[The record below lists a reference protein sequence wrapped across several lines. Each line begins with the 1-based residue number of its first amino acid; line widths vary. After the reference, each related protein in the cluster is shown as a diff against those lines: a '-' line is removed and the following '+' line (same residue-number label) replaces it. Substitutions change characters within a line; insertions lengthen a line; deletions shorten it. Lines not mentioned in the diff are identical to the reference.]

1 MLLSAIRGGAC
12 RLRWAVAA
20 VAVIAPFAIPGTA
33 SASNTSNAESLQYIS
48 TTVAPV
54 AGSYQ
59 KYYNQAVAGQTSSGH
74 TAFSLNFKIPVSFA
88 SEITADNNATASASN
103 CDSCYAIAISVQT
116 VVAAKQNLAELTA
129 HDVAHATNNCT
140 NCEAL
145 AEAFQIVYAPYGINP
160 MSWMIVGYFGLLRA
174 QLWALEHS
182 GLGVAQIQNIS
193 TQLVANVVSQLEIVS
208 EQGSTITP
216 ALNYNNLP
224 TELTTQ
230 PLIHLLSAYQG

>member
-1 MLLSAIRGGAC
+1 MLLPATKGGAR

-20 VAVIAPFAIPGTA
+20 LAVIGPLAIPGSA
-33 SASNTSNAESLQYIS
+33 SASNTSNAEGLQYVSIS
-48 TTVAPV
+48 VAPV
-54 AGSYQ
+54 AGSED
-59 KYYNQAVAGQTSSGH
+59 KYYNQAVAGQDTSGH

-88 SEITADNNATASASN
+88 SVITATNNATASASN

-116 VVAAKQNLAELTA
+116 IVAAKQNLAELTA

-160 MSWMIVGYFGLLRA
+160 MSWMVTGEFGQLKA
-174 QLWALEHS
+174 QLAALEYS
-182 GLGVAQIQNIS
+182 GLPIDQIQSMS
-193 TQLVANVVSQLEIVS
+193 TQLVGQVVADLETIS
-208 EQGSTITP
+208 EQGSTISP

-224 TELTTQ
+224 AQLTSQ
-230 PLIHLLSAYQG
+230 PLIHLLSAYQY